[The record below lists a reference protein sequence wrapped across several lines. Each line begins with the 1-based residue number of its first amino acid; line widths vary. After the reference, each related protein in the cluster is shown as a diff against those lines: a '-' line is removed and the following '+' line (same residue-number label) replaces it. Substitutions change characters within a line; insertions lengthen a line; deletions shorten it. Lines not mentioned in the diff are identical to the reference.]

1 MNIKMIKKVTY
12 LLFLSAILT
21 APAALADLSSSMT
34 PSSYNSPSLVATTI
48 ADASASLYSSGARS
62 QYLSS
67 RQTVKNSPLDAGQIY
82 ENRVRQIERQ
92 PEILKNTNV
101 EILNENVG
109 APTKS
114 GQVVT
119 DDVLLYIENVVF
131 EGNSVISTKELQK
144 LAQKNII
151 GRDITLAGLSK
162 FVETITNDY
171 QNKGYITSFAFLPPQ
186 TIKDRTLT
194 VQIFEGR
201 IGDISISGNKFS
213 STNFIKYQLLKP
225 YFVEKNEILN
235 VNDIRQAMIELN
247 EKGFIAGSIVLQKGK
262 EKGTTDLNLSVKDKQ
277 PFTLS
282 IGWDNAG
289 RELIGKHRFS
299 AFLADNNLT
308 GHGDVLSAGASFSER
323 AFSVGPQYVLPVGN
337 RGDKVYASYGYSYI
351 KPGKEFKALNYRGKA
366 HIITLGMTNPV
377 FKNHNVSVDFNTNFN
392 IKEGDVSILGYDYK
406 PSSYS
411 IRTLETGLQMVQKDK
426 VGRTFVQANANI
438 GLPILG
444 SHEDSHFMTVKGGV
458 VRQFWLPRKG
468 VAMLRFNGQ
477 ISPDSNVPAI
487 EQYQVGG
494 FQTVRGYDEGT
505 LLGKSGF
512 TASAQVNLPIPL
524 PESVFK
530 DRIQIVGFY
539 DCGYA
544 ENKNI
549 DLGTEFMQ
557 SAGTGLRFYLT
568 KYLTA
573 SVDFGFPIGARPEGA
588 HRFRTHFFLTS
599 NIL

>member
-1 MNIKMIKKVTY
+1 MIKKVTY
-12 LLFLSAILT
+12 LLFLMAVFA
-21 APAALADLSSSMT
+21 APAAFADLGYDAGASQN
-34 PSSYNSPSLVATTI
+34 PNLVATTL
-48 ADASASLYSSGARS
+48 ADSSSSIYSSGARS
-62 QYLSS
+62 QYSQLY
-67 RQTVKNSPLDAGQIY
+67 NLDSGQIY
-82 ENRVRQIERQ
+82 EHRVREIEKR
-92 PEILKNTNV
+92 PELLKNTNV
-101 EILNENVG
+101 EIMNEGVG
-109 APTKS
+109 APTRS

-131 EGNSVISTKELQK
+131 EGNTVISTSELQK

-151 GRDITLAGLSK
+151 GRDITISGLGK
-162 FVETITNDY
+162 FVETITKDY
-171 QNKGYITSFAFLPPQ
+171 QDKGYITSFAFLPPQ

-194 VQIFEGR
+194 VQIFEGK
-201 IGDISISGNKFS
+201 IGDIAISGNKFS

-225 YFVEKNEILN
+225 YFVNEDEVLN

-247 EKGFIAGSIVLQKGK
+247 ERGYIAGSITLQKGK
-262 EKGTTDLNLSVKDKQ
+262 EKGTTDLSLNVKDKQ

-282 IGWDNAG
+282 LGWDNAG

-299 AFLADNNLT
+299 AFVADNNLT
-308 GHGDVLSAGASFSER
+308 GHGDVLSAGVSLSER
-323 AFSVGPQYVLPVGN
+323 AFSVGPQYSLPIGN

-351 KPGKEFKALNYRGKA
+351 KPGKEFKPLKYRGKA
-366 HIITLGMTNPV
+366 HITTIGMTNPI
-377 FKNHNVSVDFNTNFN
+377 FKNHNVSVDWNTNFN
-392 IKEGDVSILGYDYK
+392 IKEGDVSILGQDYD

-411 IRTLETGLQMVQKDK
+411 IRTLETGVQMVQKDK
-426 VGRTFVQANANI
+426 TGRTYVNANANI

-444 SHEDSHFMTVKGGV
+444 SHDDSHFMAVNGGV

-477 ISPDSNVPAI
+477 ISPDSNLPPL

-512 TASAQVNLPIPL
+512 TASAQVNVPLPL

-530 DRIQIVGFY
+530 DRIQLVGFY

-557 SAGTGLRFYLT
+557 SVGTGVRCYLT

-573 SVDFGFPIGARPEGA
+573 SVDFGFPIGERPDGA

-599 NIL
+599 NVL